1 MQNPLKADP
10 PTFPVCLP
18 TTESRGTEEKEWK
31 PHYRLSNVARLA
43 STPAAELIKRKG
55 WGRRPGLICHCQ
67 YTGLLESNMYSNKRL
82 CSKRLFGIG

>member
-1 MQNPLKADP
+1 MQNPLKADH

-43 STPAAELIKRKG
+43 STLAAALAYKKEGLGKAT
-55 WGRRPGLICHCQ
+55 RPHMSLSV
-67 YTGLLESNMYSNKRL
+67 YWPT
-82 CSKRLFGIG
+82 